1 MGQMPVKSTKYY
13 KKEIKLIET
22 SVDLIIKFFKRP

>member
-1 MGQMPVKSTKYY
+1 MGQMSVKSTKYY
-13 KKEIKLIET
+13 KKEEKLIET